1 MAFDVDKL
9 IADAQA
15 SRAAAEA
22 QKAEADKVADALKA
36 SKKANQSVRLK
47 VDDKLNYANALSQT
61 IADIEAKL
69 TAYGTRIGRGDK
81 LNTGEQKEFDALVK
95 QYKSVGDNYQKTV
108 KQVDSILAKAP
119 SPTGVEIKGGKAR
132 IAPTAEE
139 TAAAGKPTTEA
150 GLATATSVAQIN
162 AQLDKLNE
170 KPRDFIFNMS
180 PSERVNLAKTLTAA
194 GYQTPELNGQFNDGL
209 VANYKLAISN
219 AKAWNNANKQLAGYT
234 PVDLTGFL
242 TYRTGLVN
250 ASGGAGGGTGG
261 ISNYIYSPT
270 EAKSAISRVITSLLG
285 REATDKEV
293 ASISKQLIA
302 AQKANPGRTVN
313 GVTTGRLDAEQFITD
328 IIKGGKEF
336 ASKVKAKQDL
346 TAQAIDGVAKA
357 NGLNLRPE
365 ELKTYADRV
374 KNGEDIKTIENQLRA
389 VASLGQPDSIKKLM
403 EAGTDLETIYAPY
416 KRTLATS
423 LGLNPESIT
432 LDDPTLRMAIGP
444 DKEMSL
450 YDYKKAIRQDSRWK
464 YSEEA
469 NNEVNDM
476 INQVKRDFGFMG

>member
-1 MAFDVDKL
+1 MALDVDKL

-15 SRAAAEA
+15 ARAAAEA
-22 QKAEADKVADALKA
+22 QKAEADKAAAALKA
-36 SKKANQSVRLK
+36 SKKANQSTRLK
-47 VDDKLNYANALSQT
+47 VDDKLNYANALSTT

-69 TAYGTRIGRGDK
+69 TAYGTRMGRGDK

-119 SPTGVEIKGGKAR
+119 SPTKVEIKGGKAQV
-132 IAPTAEE
+132 APTAEE
-139 TAAAGKPTTEA
+139 VAVSGKPVIDNTTAA
-150 GLATATSVAQIN
+150 SVDEINKRLDTQAQK
-162 AQLDKLNE
+162 ARE
-170 KPRDFIFNMS
+170 FIFNMK
-180 PSERVNLAKTLTAA
+180 PEARKNLAAALTDA
-194 GYQTPELNGQFNDGL
+194 GYKTPPLNGEFNDLL
-209 VANYKLAISN
+209 VNNYKMVIQG
-219 AKAWNNANKQLAGYT
+219 AKSWNTQNKALQGYT

-242 TYRTGLVN
+242 TYSTKLQN
-250 ASGGAGGGTGG
+250 AAGGAGTGG
-261 ISNYIYSPT
+261 LSNYIYSPT

-293 ASISKQLIA
+293 ASIGKQLIA
-302 AQKANPGRTVN
+302 AQRANPGRTVN

-328 IIKGGKEF
+328 IIKSGKEF
-336 ASKVKAKQDL
+336 ASKAQAKQDI
-346 TAQAIDGVAKA
+346 TAQTIEGVARA
-357 NGLNLRPE
+357 NGLNLRPD

-389 VASLGQPDSIKKLM
+389 VASLGQPDAIKKLM

>member
-1 MAFDVDKL
+1 MAVTQKSYVDNSSSVKAARKKL
-9 IADAQA
+9 DAAKAALADANKAKAGLPSGSGKELAAQID
-15 SRAAAEA
+15 SRIAAAEVA
-22 QKAEADKVADALKA
+22 LDKALADVTEVETKAKDYFAKNEEAITSKSKAADKAKGESNIASAEEQIARMKASGFDTTALEAQVAKTKEKNVAQVESQAGTGSSVTTASVEEINKRLDAL
-36 SKKANQSVRLK
+36 
-47 VDDKLNYANALSQT
+47 
-61 IADIEAKL
+61 AK
-69 TAYGTRIGRGDK
+69 
-81 LNTGEQKEFDALVK
+81 
-95 QYKSVGDNYQKTV
+95 
-108 KQVDSILAKAP
+108 
-119 SPTGVEIKGGKAR
+119 
-132 IAPTAEE
+132 
-139 TAAAGKPTTEA
+139 
-150 GLATATSVAQIN
+150 
-162 AQLDKLNE
+162 

-180 PSERVNLAKTLTAA
+180 PSERANLAKTLTAA

-219 AKAWNNANKQLAGYT
+219 AKAWNNANKELSGYT

-242 TYRTGLVN
+242 TYRTGLVKS
-250 ASGGAGGGTGG
+250 SGGAGGAGG

-270 EAKSAISRVITSLLG
+270 EAKSVISSVITKLLG

-293 ASISKQLIA
+293 ASIGKQLIA
-302 AQKANPGRTVN
+302 AQRANPGRTVN

-328 IIKGGKEF
+328 IIKSGKEF
-336 ASKVKAKQDL
+336 ASKAQAKQDI
-346 TAQAIDGVAKA
+346 TAQTIEGVARA
-357 NGLNLRPE
+357 NGLNLRPD

-389 VASLGQPDSIKKLM
+389 VASLGQPDAIKKLM

>member
-1 MAFDVDKL
+1 MAVTQKSYVDNSSSVKAARKKL
-9 IADAQA
+9 DAAKAALADANKAKAGLPSGSGKELAAQID
-15 SRAAAEA
+15 SRIAEA
-22 QKAEADKVADALKA
+22 EVALDKALADVTEVENKAKDYFAKNEEKITAKSKAEDKAKGESNIASAEEQIARMKA
-36 SKKANQSVRLK
+36 SGF
-47 VDDKLNYANALSQT
+47 DTTAL
-61 IADIEAKL
+61 EA
-69 TAYGTRIGRGDK
+69 
-81 LNTGEQKEFDALVK
+81 
-95 QYKSVGDNYQKTV
+95 
-108 KQVDSILAKAP
+108 QVAKAKEKNVAAVE
-119 SPTGVEIKGGKAR
+119 SQAGTGSSVTGASVE
-132 IAPTAEE
+132 E
-139 TAAAGKPTTEA
+139 
-150 GLATATSVAQIN
+150 IN
-162 AQLDKLNE
+162 KRLDKLNQNARE
-170 KPRDFIFNMS
+170 LIFNKMK
-180 PSERVNLAKTLTAA
+180 PEERINLARTLTAA
-194 GYQTPELNGQFNDGL
+194 GYKTPELDGQFNDGL
-209 VANYKLAISN
+209 VANYKLALSN
-219 AKAWNNANKQLAGYT
+219 AKAWNNSNKELSGYT

-250 ASGGAGGGTGG
+250 ASGGAGSGAGG

-285 REATDKEV
+285 REATDKEI

-302 AQKANPGRTVN
+302 AQKANPGKTVN

-328 IIKGGKEF
+328 IIKGSKEF
-336 ASKVKAKQDL
+336 ASKVQAKQDL
-346 TAQAIDGVAKA
+346 TAQTIEGVAKA

-374 KNGEDIKTIENQLRA
+374 KNGEDIKTIENQIRA
-389 VASLGQPDSIKKLM
+389 VAALGQPDAIKKLM